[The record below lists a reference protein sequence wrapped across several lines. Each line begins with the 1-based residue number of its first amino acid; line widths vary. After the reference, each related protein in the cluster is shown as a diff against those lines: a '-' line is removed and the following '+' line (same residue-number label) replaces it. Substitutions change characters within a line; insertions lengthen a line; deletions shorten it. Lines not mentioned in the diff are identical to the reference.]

1 MDQSLF
7 YKCSFFEH
15 PVDKERTD
23 FSLIQ
28 KEIVMDQVFSD
39 GKVSFVVKDIEYVC
53 SFRKQEH
60 FDSKKPTI
68 LIPIK
73 DNSKLLEYTIKN
85 LQETNVVK
93 HCNILVIDD
102 RSEENIKQITLQ
114 NNLSYLR
121 VDNDKGFNFSMLN
134 NIAAKICHDLGVEEI
149 ILWNSDLWCVKEEF
163 LLEVLRRHRNNKS
176 VVSGTKL
183 VYPSLEMSLNKD
195 LDSDNIK
202 LTFPNLVGGKWRGTT
217 QFGGDCWIL
226 TPQSP
231 IKISPLHFKRFADKT
246 NPLVNCD
253 KGVSFVTGAFQVWDL
268 EYFINLGGLN
278 PSLSK
283 NFQDVDICLSVIEN
297 NKDVHYFGKDLYFY
311 HDESLTMHNLKNE
324 KKNDKQMISDHYL
337 FAKLWNEKIGNI
349 VF

>member
-1 MDQSLF
+1 MSSYYKCTFFEEKLPSNLHEFLVSQEEIILDNVLDNNKISFLKKVVN
-7 YKCSFFEH
+7 YKCSFF
-15 PVDKERTD
+15 
-23 FSLIQ
+23 
-28 KEIVMDQVFSD
+28 
-39 GKVSFVVKDIEYVC
+39 
-53 SFRKQEH
+53 KQEN
-60 FDSKKPTI
+60 FDLYKPTL

-73 DNSKLLEYTIKN
+73 DNLILLKYTIKN
-85 LQETNVVK
+85 LQETNTIK
-93 HCNILVIDD
+93 YCNIIIIDD
-102 RSEENIKQITLQ
+102 RSEENIKKITLE

-134 NIAAKICHDLGVEEI
+134 NIAAKICLDLGVEEI

-202 LTFPNLVGGKWRGTT
+202 STFPNLVGGKWRGTT

-253 KGVSFVTGAFQVWDL
+253 KGVSFVTGAFQIWNL
-268 EYFINLGGLN
+268 KYFIELGGLN

-283 NFQDVDICLSVIEN
+283 NFQDVDICLRVLEDKQNIF
-297 NKDVHYFGKDLYFY
+297 YFGKNLYFY
-311 HDESLTMHNLKNE
+311 HDESFSMHNLKNE

-337 FAKLWNEKIGNI
+337 FAKIWNDKII
-349 VF
+349 EMVF